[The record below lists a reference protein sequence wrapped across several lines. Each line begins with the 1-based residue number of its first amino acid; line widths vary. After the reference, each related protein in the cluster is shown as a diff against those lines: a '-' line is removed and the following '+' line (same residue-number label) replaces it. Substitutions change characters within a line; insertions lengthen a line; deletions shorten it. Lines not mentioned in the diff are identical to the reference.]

1 MFFLLPKKST
11 HPRKFICSLRGCRYP
26 DSFGSFGFQ
35 VSINQ
40 ELLFKKPSLYNLFL
54 ASKKVYIGRYI
65 SYKPQNFGEVS
76 YVNPISLDDKSSNFV
91 FALIRWI
98 LRGIQTFG
106 LRPDPDS
113 LLQGTCETKDT
124 KAYGIHRICR
134 TRMWL
139 CKLYMYT

>member
-1 MFFLLPKKST
+1 MHPKKVDPDIRIFISYESYMLCIFVIYKSRFLVKNIFVFLRPKKST

-54 ASKKVYIGRYI
+54 ASKKVYIGRCI

-91 FALIRWI
+91 FVLIR
-98 LRGIQTFG
+98 
-106 LRPDPDS
+106 
-113 LLQGTCETKDT
+113 
-124 KAYGIHRICR
+124 
-134 TRMWL
+134 
-139 CKLYMYT
+139 